1 MTTGGPAVEARDLG
15 KTYRV
20 GWRRSPVEAL
30 TGVSLSLGRGEVL
43 GILGPNGSG
52 KTTLLKLLL
61 GFVRPTAGSAETLGL
76 PAGSAAARARIGFL
90 PEEPGLPG
98 GLTPREALDLH
109 GRLLGHAREARRRAT
124 SESLARLGA
133 APLADRPCRTLSR
146 GQARRVALARALLGA
161 PDLLLLDEPTAA
173 LDPLFER
180 DLATL
185 LAERRSAGAAV
196 LLCSHL
202 HGEVERLC
210 DRLAVLWGGRLLRV
224 GPAAELLAD
233 PNGLLVRARRLPAG
247 AAEEVAAALRARG
260 AEEPSVRSAPRAIAD
275 LLDEILREQGRER
288 GTAP

>member
-1 MTTGGPAVEARDLG
+1 MVTGAPAAQARDLG
-15 KTYRV
+15 KIYRV
-20 GWRRSPVEAL
+20 GWRRAPVEAL
-30 TGVSLSLGRGEVL
+30 AGVSLSLRRGEVL

-52 KTTLLKLLL
+52 KTTFLKLLL
-61 GFVRPTAGSAETLGL
+61 GLVRATSGSAETLGL
-76 PAGSAAARARIGFL
+76 PAGASEARARIGFL
-90 PEEPGLPG
+90 PEEPGLPA

-109 GRLLGHAREARRRAT
+109 GRLLGLPREARRRDA
-124 SESLARLGA
+124 SDALSRLGA

-146 GQARRVALARALLGA
+146 GQARRVALARALLGS

-180 DLATL
+180 DLAAIL
-185 LAERRSAGAAV
+185 SERRAAGAAV

-210 DRLAVLWGGRLLRV
+210 DHLAVFWGGRLARE

-260 AEEPSVRSAPRAIAD
+260 AEEPSVRPAPRSIAD
-275 LLDEILREQGRER
+275 LLDEILRAR